1 MDIETAVKGLLQV
14 RNDMRTRQGV
24 TDPLFIS
31 EQMQRLSQYASAV
44 EEHLG
49 VLEEEQ
55 ENMKLVAFHKYLAEG
70 RSVNMAE
77 TLSRKEVGSHE
88 GEIAK
93 LSRFVKSSWLII
105 STAQSRINHL
115 QSEIKLG
122 GRTT

>member
-1 MDIETAVKGLLQV
+1 MNLEVAVTGLLKV
-14 RNDMRTRQGV
+14 RNDLRSRQGV
-24 TDPLFIS
+24 TDPAYIS
-31 EQMQRLSQYASAV
+31 EQMQRLAQYAGAV

-49 VLEEEQ
+49 ILEEEQ

-77 TLSRKEVGSHE
+77 TLCRKELGSHE

-93 LSRFVKSSWLII
+93 LSRLVKSSWALI

-115 QSEIKLG
+115 QSEYKLG
-122 GRTT
+122 GRVT